1 MIAARRYAKT
11 PLPHEEKCNARK
23 VAGGNRYQGSERCIV
38 IELTLACCPALLPYN
53 LLERNVSF
61 P

>member
-1 MIAARRYAKT
+1 MPKRPYLMKRNAT
-11 PLPHEEKCNARK
+11 PEK